1 LEWWVCVKKTIFFGV
16 GFLLQ
21 PARVIGT
28 GTFGCGS
35 TIVEGED
42 FIAENITFENSA
54 PEVMHWLFCEISL
67 FSRFLIVLVSFLS
80 LIHFDE

>member
-1 LEWWVCVKKTIFFGV
+1 MLD
-16 GFLLQ
+16 FLLQ

-28 GTFGCGS
+28 GTFGCGT

-54 PEVMHWLFCEISL
+54 PEVMHSIACVVKFQ
-67 FSRFLIVLVSFLS
+67 FFQGF
-80 LIHFDE
+80 

>member
-1 LEWWVCVKKTIFFGV
+1 MGESKMFILFFFCHLNKWVCVKKTFF
-16 GFLLQ
+16 FLLPFLQ
-21 PARVIGT
+21 PARIIGT

-54 PEVMHWLFCEISL
+54 PQVMAL
-67 FSRFLIVLVSFLS
+67 VLL
-80 LIHFDE
+80 